1 MASNTFGGRDR
12 LGLRKLFGARRL
24 FKPQTDSR
32 RRKIG
37 IAVGFFG
44 LCSGAVIT
52 AALAQV
58 ALPDTVEIT
67 PLATDAFSTGTLD
80 RAGGALPATLWRDSD
95 PQKLDF
101 LLGQAPSRPAAPSL
115 GEAMKRTLLSPG
127 AGPEGAAPSL
137 GGKKLLAL
145 ARAGFIDEART
156 VESISSAARDDAWT
170 EQAVAVIDLLTDDT
184 AAACQRSAG
193 LSSGRDEI
201 FWVKLRVFCYAQ
213 AGERDAADLTL
224 KILRERGAVTA
235 NDDQYLNA
243 SATGAAP
250 KTPLPIVTALQYAI
264 GKSFGA
270 PIAPGLLANADGGVL
285 VAVARD
291 ASLATAT
298 RISAAEQAV
307 AMGVM
312 DAGVLAG
319 IIRSASFEVSE
330 IGNAPAIA
338 RERASDPLMD
348 ALLFQSVQEMTAPEF
363 IRDKAQR
370 IALSLDLA
378 DSFHRAY
385 ALSVLYADEI
395 AALEGVILSPEEAAR
410 FAVARMAVGDSVGA
424 SRWLAAMI
432 GANESVAA
440 LPEPQAMAFIERVN
454 LLAVLD
460 PQSAARIARGAG
472 VSLLSEE
479 PNFVPVAKG
488 HADAA
493 TMARILEAAFDAVG
507 DEKAGQ
513 AGLAA
518 LAASNGSAAG
528 GEIEAVVVKQ
538 SLSAAGLG
546 ALRRRHDFEHAW
558 SAMFAQPQ
566 TGVLSPA
573 SASETSPEPQQ
584 AAEEEGGIT
593 PRLKPQSGQ

>member
-1 MASNTFGGRDR
+1 MVSNTIGTRHR
-12 LGLRKLFGARRL
+12 LGPHKFFGARRPI
-24 FKPQTDSR
+24 KPGADR
-32 RRKIG
+32 RRSKIG
-37 IAVGFFG
+37 IAVAFFG

-58 ALPDTVEIT
+58 ALPETVET
-67 PLATDAFSTGTLD
+67 APLATDAFSTGTLD
-80 RAGGALPATLWRDSD
+80 RAGGALPATLWRGSD

-101 LLGQAPSRPAAPSL
+101 LLGEAPSRPAAPSL

-127 AGPEGAAPSL
+127 AGPDGAAPSL

-156 VESISSAARDDAWT
+156 VASISSAARNDAWT
-170 EQAVAVIDLLTDDT
+170 GQAAAVIDLLMND
-184 AAACQRSAG
+184 ASAACRRSAG

-201 FWVKLRVFCYAQ
+201 FWVKLRVFCYARS
-213 AGERDAADLTL
+213 GEPDAADLTL
-224 KILRERGAVTA
+224 KILRERGAVSA
-235 NDDQYLNA
+235 IDDQYLNA
-243 SATGAAP
+243 AATGVAP

-264 GKSFGA
+264 GRSFGA
-270 PIAPGLLANADGGVL
+270 PIAPGLLTNANGGVL
-285 VAVARD
+285 VAAARD
-291 ASLATAT
+291 ETLATAT
-298 RISAAEQAV
+298 RIVAAEQAV

-312 DAGVLAG
+312 DASVLAG
-319 IIRSASFEVSE
+319 IIRSASFEIAE

-338 RERASDPLMD
+338 RERASDPLID
-348 ALLFQSVQEMTAPEF
+348 AILFQSVQEMTAPEF

-385 ALSVLYADEI
+385 ALSILYADEI

-424 SRWLAAMI
+424 GQWLAAMI

-440 LPEPQAMAFIERVN
+440 LPELQAMAFIERVN

-479 PNFVPVAKG
+479 PSYVSAARG
-488 HADAA
+488 HSDAA

-507 DEKAGQ
+507 DQKAGQ

-528 GEIEAVVVKQ
+528 GEIEAVVVNQ
-538 SLSAAGLG
+538 SLDAAGLG

-558 SAMFAQPQ
+558 SAMFIRPEIA
-566 TGVLSPA
+566 VLSPA
-573 SASETSPEPQQ
+573 LTSETSPEPQQ
-584 AAEEEGGIT
+584 AADEEGGIT